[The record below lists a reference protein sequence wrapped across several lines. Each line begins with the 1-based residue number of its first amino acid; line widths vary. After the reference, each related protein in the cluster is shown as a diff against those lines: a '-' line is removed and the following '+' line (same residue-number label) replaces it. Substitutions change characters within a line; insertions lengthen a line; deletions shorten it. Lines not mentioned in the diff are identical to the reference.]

1 MRALAPVIRRIFQQQ
16 SRISSSIGSHLHHQ
30 PRYYSNPHWDYL
42 NLARARPFTLWP
54 PCRPP
59 AQQQSL
65 SFSNLAGRKKGEEAE
80 EEEGD
85 EVLDMEA
92 GTVRCAANYAPL
104 TPISFIERAAA
115 VYGGRAAVI
124 YGERRRTWAEERDR
138 CVRAAASL
146 ATRFGVA
153 RGDVVAVLSP
163 NVPAMYELHFAVPMA
178 GAVLCTLNTRHDAG
192 MLSVLLNHSGAKV
205 LFVESSL
212 LHVGRDALKRLNES
226 STAIDLPVLLS
237 ISSSSWSSSSSSSS
251 SSSEEDDDD
260 AADSMADCIVADYED
275 LINDAPSHFD
285 IRWPANELDPISLN
299 YTSGTTSRPKGVVYN
314 HRGAY
319 LNTIATVLA
328 YDITAMPVY
337 LWTVPMFHCN
347 GWNLPWGVAMQGGTN
362 VCLRHFTARLIFDRI
377 ARHGVT
383 HMGGAPTVLNMIVN
397 APPADRAPLPGP
409 VRVMTGG
416 SPPPPRVL
424 FGMEEMGFL
433 VHHIY
438 GLTETYGPATVCA
451 WMPEWDALPAHER
464 ARLKARQGF
473 HHIAMHGVDVKDPVT
488 MESVPRD
495 GNTVGEVMFRG
506 NTVMSGYYKDL
517 NATKESMAG
526 GWLHSGDLAVRHE
539 DGYIQ
544 LKDRAKDIIIS
555 GGENISSIEVESVI
569 FSHPAVLEAAVV
581 ARPDDYWGETP
592 CAFVKL
598 KDGAA
603 ATEAEIIN
611 FCRER
616 LPRYMA
622 PKTVVFE
629 DLPKT
634 STGKTQKFVLR
645 DKARAMGS
653 LTKTAASSK
662 LHRGAYLNSVA
673 TVLINEM
680 TTSPVYLWTVPM
692 FHCNGWCMVWA
703 TAMQGGTSVCIR
715 SVVPKVVFDQIARH
729 GVTNM
734 GGAPTVLNMLA
745 NAPASERKKPIPARR
760 VRISTGGA
768 PPPPQVLARMEELGF
783 DVAHGYGLTET
794 YGPAT
799 ICAWKPEWD
808 AQGSRRGRAFRT

>member
-30 PRYYSNPHWDYL
+30 PRYYCNPQLDYL
-42 NLARARPFTLWP
+42 NLARTRAFTLWP

-59 AQQQSL
+59 AQKCL
-65 SFSNLAGRKKGEEAE
+65 FFSNLAGRKKGEE
-80 EEEGD
+80 EEGD
-85 EVLDMEA
+85 EEVLDMEA

-178 GAVLCTLNTRHDAG
+178 GAVLCTFNTRHDAG

-205 LFVESSL
+205 FFVESSL
-212 LHVGRDALKRLNES
+212 LHVGRDALKRLIKES
-226 STAIDLPVLLS
+226 NNHGGTRPPVLLS
-237 ISSSSWSSSSSSSS
+237 ISSSS
-251 SSSEEDDDD
+251 SEEEGDDDD
-260 AADSMADCIVADYED
+260 ASDSNTGCIVADYED
-275 LINDAPSHFD
+275 LINDAPSQFD

-362 VCLRHFTARLIFDRI
+362 VCLRHFTARVIFDRI

-424 FGMEEMGFL
+424 FGMEEMGFV

-451 WMPEWDALPAHER
+451 WMPEWDALPAHDR

-473 HHIAMHGVDVKDPVT
+473 HHIAMQGVDVKDPVT

-592 CAFVKL
+592 CARL
-598 KDGAA
+598 LSSRTAP
-603 ATEAEIIN
+603 
-611 FCRER
+611 
-616 LPRYMA
+616 LPRK
-622 PKTVVFE
+622 P
-629 DLPKT
+629 
-634 STGKTQKFVLR
+634 
-645 DKARAMGS
+645 
-653 LTKTAASSK
+653 
-662 LHRGAYLNSVA
+662 
-673 TVLINEM
+673 
-680 TTSPVYLWTVPM
+680 
-692 FHCNGWCMVWA
+692 
-703 TAMQGGTSVCIR
+703 R
-715 SVVPKVVFDQIARH
+715 S
-729 GVTNM
+729 
-734 GGAPTVLNMLA
+734 
-745 NAPASERKKPIPARR
+745 
-760 VRISTGGA
+760 
-768 PPPPQVLARMEELGF
+768 
-783 DVAHGYGLTET
+783 
-794 YGPAT
+794 
-799 ICAWKPEWD
+799 
-808 AQGSRRGRAFRT
+808 